1 MSGIAAIEDAIIGKL
16 KEALPGMAVEPFPQK
31 PQEYELLHP
40 EGAVL
45 VQYDGSRLADAGV
58 TRAAVA
64 LRTVTFTVCA
74 LTRNLRDSAGSYS
87 VLERISQALTGFR
100 PQGCRDGAKLIAER
114 FLFEN
119 DGIWAYV
126 QSYEYR
132 IREVFPDHN

>member
-16 KEALPGMAVEPFPQK
+16 REALPGMAVEPFPQR

-58 TRAAVA
+58 TGAAAA
-64 LRTVTFTVCA
+64 LRIVTFTVCA

-87 VLERISQALTGFR
+87 VLESISRALTGFR
-100 PQGCRDGAKLIAER
+100 PQGVREGGKLVAER
-114 FLFEN
+114 FLFESN
-119 DGIWAYV
+119 GVWAYV

-132 IREVFPDHN
+132 MREVFSDHN